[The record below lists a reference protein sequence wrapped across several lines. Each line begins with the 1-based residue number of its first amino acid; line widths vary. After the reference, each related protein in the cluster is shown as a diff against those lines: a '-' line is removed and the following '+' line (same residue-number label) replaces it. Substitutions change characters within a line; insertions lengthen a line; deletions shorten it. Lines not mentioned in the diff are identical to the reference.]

1 MNKFKKKVIALAVIG
16 ALFGSIPAHAGIPVI
31 DVASIAE
38 TIKNAAIQA
47 KNFKDQMQEARGR
60 LAELKHQVQGLKDIK
75 DSTEGNYGDIFGD
88 LLNNPTVSE
97 MFALD
102 DWRSIYNDLGAIE
115 DLRDEFN
122 MWSDQPETQQ
132 RFDSALKMYSF
143 KQKSYEASVNRQS
156 RIQKISNQMSLADN
170 PAKKADLSNALAFEQ
185 SQQQN
190 DSALVARLD
199 ELMKERDTL
208 ARQQKNAAQKSK
220 LLEHSW

>member
-1 MNKFKKKVIALAVIG
+1 MNKFKKKVIALAIVG
-16 ALFGSIPAHAGIPVI
+16 ALFGSTSVYAGIPVI
-31 DVASIAE
+31 DVAAIAE

-75 DSTEGNYGDIFGD
+75 ESTEGNYGDIFGD
-88 LLNNPTVSE
+88 LLNDPTLSS

-102 DWRSIYNDLGAIE
+102 DWKSIYNDLGVIE

-122 MWSDQPETQQ
+122 MWSDQPATQQ

-199 ELMKERDTL
+199 ELMKERDAL
-208 ARQQKNAAQKSK
+208 ARQQKNAAQKSR
-220 LLEHSW
+220 LLNHSW

>member
-1 MNKFKKKVIALAVIG
+1 MNKFKKKVIALAIVG
-16 ALFGSIPAHAGIPVI
+16 ALLGSTPVYAGIPVI

-38 TIKNAAIQA
+38 TIKNAAVQA

-75 DSTEGNYGDIFGD
+75 ESTEGNYGDLFGD
-88 LLNNPTVSE
+88 LLNDPTLSS

-102 DWRSIYNDLGAIE
+102 DWRSIYNDLGVVE

-122 MWSDQPETQQ
+122 MWSDNPATQQ
-132 RFDSALKMYSF
+132 RFDSALKVYSF
-143 KQKSYEASVNRQS
+143 KQKSYEASVKRQE

-170 PAKKADLSNALAFEQ
+170 PAKKDDLSNALAFEQ

-190 DSALVARLD
+190 DAALIARLD
-199 ELMKERDTL
+199 ELMKERDAL
-208 ARQQKNAAQKSK
+208 ARQQKNAAQKSR
-220 LLEHSW
+220 LLNHSW